1 MPYCIGLTGG
11 IGSGKSSAAKIFHE
25 LGAAV
30 IDTDEISHELTRTGG
45 AALDAIRKQF
55 GGDYITADGSLN
67 RASMRR
73 LIFDDPTAKKKLE
86 AILHPMIRAAVST
99 RIAEMRAPYALI
111 VVPLLLETGAY
122 GDLISRVL
130 VVDCDEALQ
139 ISRTMHRS
147 KLAMSEVRAI
157 MAAQLPRQERLSR
170 ADDVLRNDADMA
182 GLRGQAASLHARYL
196 KIARAS

>member
-45 AALDAIRKQF
+45 AALNAIRKQF
-55 GGDYITADGSLN
+55 GGDYIAADGSLN
-67 RASMRR
+67 RDSMRR
-73 LIFDDPTAKKKLE
+73 LIFGDPTAKKKLE
-86 AILHPMIRAAVST
+86 AILHPMIRAAVKA
-99 RIAEMRAPYALI
+99 RITQTQAPYALI
-111 VVPLLLETGAY
+111 AVPLLLETGAY
-122 GDLISRVL
+122 SDLISRIL
-130 VVDCDEALQ
+130 VVDCDESLQ

-157 MAAQLPRQERLSR
+157 MAAQLPRQERLTR
-170 ADDVLRNDADMA
+170 ADDVLRNDGDMA
-182 GLRGQAASLHARYL
+182 GLRSQAAALHARYL
-196 KIARAS
+196 QIAR